1 MEALL
6 SELTDRSEEG
16 GEYEV
21 QTVFIGGGT
30 PSVVDAG
37 WMVRVMKVLQDHYDL
52 AVNPEITIEV
62 NPGTVDRDKLQIYRK
77 AGINRLSIGLQS
89 ASDEELRNLGRIHT
103 LEQFTKT
110 YNEALE
116 AGFTN
121 INVDVMSALPGQTVE
136 SYRQTLDM
144 LMGLCPKPNHI
155 SAYSLIIEEGTPF
168 YDLWKQE
175 NLALPDEDSERLMYA
190 LTGEILGANGY
201 HRYEISNYALN
212 GYECRHNCGYWQR
225 KEYLGFG
232 IGAASFMKQ
241 CRFRNGQSLEEYIRQ
256 PLLCREEFQQLSVEE
271 QMEEFMFLGLRMT
284 EGVSSNG
291 FWKIFGRKLQDV
303 YKEVLQKNV
312 ADGLLAFREGL
323 GEDVFYYLTDK
334 GMDIS
339 NYVMAQFLF

>member
-1 MEALL
+1 M
-6 SELTDRSEEG
+6 
-16 GEYEV
+16 
-21 QTVFIGGGT
+21 
-30 PSVVDAG
+30 
-37 WMVRVMKVLQDHYDL
+37 
-52 AVNPEITIEV
+52 
-62 NPGTVDRDKLQIYRK
+62 
-77 AGINRLSIGLQS
+77 
-89 ASDEELRNLGRIHT
+89 
-103 LEQFTKT
+103 
-110 YNEALE
+110 
-116 AGFTN
+116 
-121 INVDVMSALPGQTVE
+121 
-136 SYRQTLDM
+136 
-144 LMGLCPKPNHI
+144 
-155 SAYSLIIEEGTPF
+155 
-168 YDLWKQE
+168 
-175 NLALPDEDSERLMYA
+175 PDEDSERLMYA
-190 LTGEILGANGY
+190 LTGEILGTNGY

-256 PLLCREEFQQLSVEE
+256 PLLCREEFQQLSVED

-284 EGVSSNG
+284 EGVSANE